1 MTTVVTAQSDRLV
14 TTRLDLA
21 VFALR
26 SAPDWAQL
34 DADYSAGHTVDP
46 AAYVPE
52 VLVPSFPS
60 NIVEC
65 IGAWNATFR
74 LNYFHMRSELSRI
87 ATQSR
92 AANHGAASIASGD
105 LQDFLA
111 SATAERRRAAIFFCD
126 DDDWFCPDLLERV
139 AALDWSQPTIKVFP
153 LLRLAAET
161 FTFARRGAPCAE
173 VVGRRQDFHFRFQ
186 TNNYA
191 IPASAAFIPL
201 LPELSDHIWGSTA
214 ADQLGLVDEYFDMI
228 VSATNKTP
236 CSASVIPQLLKGRPA
251 FIRLVESYVQ
261 SLRLVQLTPETAWC
275 AEPVNASAA
284 LFEAAL
290 S

>member
-1 MTTVVTAQSDRLV
+1 MTLATAPSDWSA

-21 VFALR
+21 IFALR
-26 SAPDWAQL
+26 SAPDWVRL
-34 DADYSAGHTVDP
+34 DVDYSAGRTVDP
-46 AAYVPE
+46 AAYVPA
-52 VLVPSFPS
+52 VLVPRFPG
-60 NIVEC
+60 NIAEC

-74 LNYFHMRSELSRI
+74 LNYYRMRAELSRI
-87 ATQSR
+87 AAQSR
-92 AANHGAASIASGD
+92 TVNHGGANVACGD
-105 LQDFLA
+105 LADFLA
-111 SATAERRRAAIFFCD
+111 GSVAEGRRAAVFFCD
-126 DDDWFCPDLLERV
+126 DDDWFCPNLLQRV
-139 AALDWSQPTIKVFP
+139 AALDWSQPAIKVFP

-161 FTFARRGAPCAE
+161 FTFARRGTPCAE

-191 IPASAAFIPL
+191 IPVSAAFIPL
-201 LPELSDHIWGSTA
+201 LAELSDHIWGSTA
-214 ADQLGLVDEYFDMI
+214 ADRLGLVDEYCNVI

-236 CSASVIPQLLKGRPA
+236 CSASIIQPLLKDKPA

-261 SLRLVQLTPETAWC
+261 SLRQVQLTPETAWC

-290 S
+290 G